1 LKVRPTAALNI
12 AILAPHYLDPTALER
27 GRYQATAGLSH
38 LQHRRLK
45 GRRLAAAAAGPN
57 SAATATAAAD
67 ALMLASRAAAL
78 FE

>member
-1 LKVRPTAALNI
+1 LKVRHTAALNI
-12 AILAPHYLDPTALER
+12 VILAPHYLDPTALER

-45 GRRLAAAAAGPN
+45 GRRLAAAAGPN

-67 ALMLASRAAAL
+67 ALVLAIRAAAL